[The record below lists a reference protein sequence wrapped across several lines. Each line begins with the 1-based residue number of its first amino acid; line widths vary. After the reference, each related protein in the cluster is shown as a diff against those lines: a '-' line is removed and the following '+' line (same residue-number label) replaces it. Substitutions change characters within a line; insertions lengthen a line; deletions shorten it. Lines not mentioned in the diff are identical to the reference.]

1 MTVLGVS
8 RYLIQRSSSNSA
20 HLFATRPATLICNGC
35 GTIRNSSSNDKS
47 KRSKAETENTTKIV
61 AAKKSNSISPI
72 HSRSSRKDAP
82 SKKKQHD
89 DHAPLTNEDT
99 PNMLNRSSKL
109 SSDQFLS
116 NPYQADKT
124 GSYRFTNMMLP
135 TFNASILLDPASFCR
150 KSALSSRNSSISG
163 GDATLRL
170 IRGRKAATKTI
181 QTQLMNKG
189 IRTRKGNDP
198 QQSQPKSFV
207 LMGHGVPHQVLKD
220 HVDLAD
226 DILKLYGGAA
236 EARFNNLQGDLNFD
250 RMRIRS
256 RMGDLSALPWP
267 QQVEDVHP
275 DHRASFGECVNRIQL
290 YLTVMTRIAT
300 AFGVI
305 VEPAKNGEQLDFSET
320 GSWNWSAEFLRGMA
334 YPVNVI
340 PPTPLAGA
348 SRSGISQKG
357 GRRSHLDNSIGPPI
371 VELTERNGDHGQA
384 HVRITLQGTPSPR
397 PRDDRT
403 SRTLSYR
410 RKRNS
415 PMTLVFHASF
425 NRAGAGE

>member
-1 MTVLGVS
+1 
-8 RYLIQRSSSNSA
+8 
-20 HLFATRPATLICNGC
+20 
-35 GTIRNSSSNDKS
+35 
-47 KRSKAETENTTKIV
+47 
-61 AAKKSNSISPI
+61 
-72 HSRSSRKDAP
+72 
-82 SKKKQHD
+82 
-89 DHAPLTNEDT
+89 
-99 PNMLNRSSKL
+99 MLNRSSKL

-124 GSYRFTNMMLP
+124 GSYRFTNMLP

-250 RMRIRS
+250 R
-256 RMGDLSALPWP
+256 
-267 QQVEDVHP
+267 
-275 DHRASFGECVNRIQL
+275 
-290 YLTVMTRIAT
+290 
-300 AFGVI
+300 
-305 VEPAKNGEQLDFSET
+305 
-320 GSWNWSAEFLRGMA
+320 
-334 YPVNVI
+334 
-340 PPTPLAGA
+340 
-348 SRSGISQKG
+348 
-357 GRRSHLDNSIGPPI
+357 
-371 VELTERNGDHGQA
+371 
-384 HVRITLQGTPSPR
+384 
-397 PRDDRT
+397 
-403 SRTLSYR
+403 
-410 RKRNS
+410 
-415 PMTLVFHASF
+415 
-425 NRAGAGE
+425 